1 MAVALLSLIQETPKV
16 FDEMLFFGELGL
28 DGTIKRVNGILTAV
42 ISAIKQGYT
51 KFCIPEENSYEL
63 EYIPNIEVYPLKN
76 FQQIVDFVDQGK
88 ILLQIIDHPPIEQLA
103 SRPRAMVDFADI
115 KGHLVAKRAMSIA
128 AAGQHNVLMV
138 GAP

>member
-1 MAVALLSLIQETPKV
+1 M
-16 FDEMLFFGELGL
+16 
-28 DGTIKRVNGILTAV
+28 

-63 EYIPNIEVYPLKN
+63 EYIPNIDIYPLKN
-76 FQQIVDFVDQGK
+76 FQQIVDFVSQGEK
-88 ILLQIIDHPPIEQLA
+88 LPQIIDHPPIEQLS
-103 SRPRAMVDFADI
+103 SRPHAMVDFSEI

-128 AAGQHNVLMV
+128 AAGQHNILMV